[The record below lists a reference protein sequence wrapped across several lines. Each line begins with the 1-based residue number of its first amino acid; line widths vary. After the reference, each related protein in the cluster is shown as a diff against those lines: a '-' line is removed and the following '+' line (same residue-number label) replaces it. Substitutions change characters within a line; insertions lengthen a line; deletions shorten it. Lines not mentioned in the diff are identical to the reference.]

1 MKQKTIKLLIG
12 VIIIIVGLN
21 LILHAANVKFNL
33 FFEGWWTIPIMV
45 VAIASILNEGIQL
58 GNFGLLL
65 VSLWLLAKQRDW
77 IPTWFHSKYIA
88 GGMIVIFGLLFIF
101 SSRKNETTNSETAS
115 RTTESSRRFNFFT
128 TAKEDTTPNPS
139 YTAIF
144 SGQDIRNSTE
154 KLDGST
160 LFAFF
165 GGLSADFRNAV
176 IDHDIIIEATSIFG
190 GINFRFPSTVH
201 VVTKATLLFGGIDN
215 KAQEP
220 EDRNSPTVTVRCFT
234 IFGGIDIK

>member
-1 MKQKTIKLLIG
+1 
-12 VIIIIVGLN
+12 
-21 LILHAANVKFNL
+21 
-33 FFEGWWTIPIMV
+33 MV

-58 GNFGLLL
+58 GNFGLLV

-154 KLDGST
+154 ELDGST
-160 LFAFF
+160 LFALF
-165 GGLSADFRNAV
+165 GGLSADFREAR
-176 IDHDIIIEATSIFG
+176 IDHDIMIDASAIFG
-190 GINFRFPSTVH
+190 GIDLFFPKNVR
-201 VVTKATLLFGGIDN
+201 VVTKATPLFGGVDN
-215 KAQEP
+215 KAREP
-220 EDRNSPTVTVRCFT
+220 ENINSPTVTVRCLAV
-234 IFGGIDIK
+234 FGGIDIK